1 MSARLP
7 AATAHGHPR
16 LPLYVWELPVRIWHW
31 VMVLAMVVLCV
42 TGYLIGAPL
51 PSVSSGEAIEHFQ
64 FGYIRYLHFAAGYVF
79 AVFFVWRLIWAFFG
93 NTYAREIFTVP
104 VKMLGRPFWRG
115 FAGQAKYYLF
125 MQREAAPCPGHNPV
139 AMAAMF
145 FMYVLGS
152 VFIIVTGFALYG
164 EGLGMDSWAYT
175 LFSSWALPLLGYSQN
190 VHTLHHLAMWVLILF
205 AIVHLYMATRE
216 DICTDETVISTM
228 VNGWRVTKK

>member
-7 AATAHGHPR
+7 AAAAHGHAH

-31 VMVLAMVVLCV
+31 VMVLAMLVLCV
-42 TGYLIGAPL
+42 TGYLIGQPP

-79 AVFFVWRLIWAFFG
+79 AVFFAWRLIWAFFG

-115 FAGQAKYYLF
+115 FAGQTKYYLF
-125 MQREAAPCPGHNPV
+125 MKREADPFPGHNPV
-139 AMAAMF
+139 AMLAMF

-164 EGLGMDSWAYT
+164 EGLGMDSWAYA

-190 VHTLHHLAMWVLILF
+190 VHTLHHLAMWLLIVF
-205 AIVHLYMATRE
+205 GIVHMYMATRE